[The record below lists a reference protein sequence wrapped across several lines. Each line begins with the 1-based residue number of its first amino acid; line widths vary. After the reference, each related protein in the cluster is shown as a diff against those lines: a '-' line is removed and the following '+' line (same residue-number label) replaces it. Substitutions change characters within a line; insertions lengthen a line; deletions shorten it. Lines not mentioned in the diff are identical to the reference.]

1 MDKSQIQPIDIAYYV
16 GMSHREFSKLSA
28 RGKWYYF
35 YLVHYGLNYTQ
46 LQYLLRDI

>member
-1 MDKSQIQPIDIAYYV
+1 MNKSPIQPIDIAYSI

-35 YLVHYGLNYTQ
+35 YLVHYGPNCTQ
-46 LQYLLRDI
+46 IQYLFRDI